1 MRARVLVLLACLA
14 CVAGCTRAEPRALS
28 ARSSVRSCV
37 VQPAVSPALLGSRP
51 AHAQRTRS
59 ALLAP
64 KPVQAQR
71 IPSASPAT
79 VKADESILQEDL
91 GRRYCVGGVACI
103 KHCAAEGAGCEVR
116 NVYVVRLEQP
126 ADIARIRL
134 TARDTVDPSRW
145 PDLVVRLDGALV
157 GNVPPYPPGAGLD
170 VVINRTGQLIT
181 VEALPRSEQ
190 VLPSDVGAVISD
202 LKVLGRAHVDAVG
215 TR

>member
-1 MRARVLVLLACLA
+1 MRARVVVLLACLA

-51 AHAQRTRS
+51 AHAQRIRSARLAPKPVQAQRIRS

-116 NVYVVRLEQP
+116 N
-126 ADIARIRL
+126 
-134 TARDTVDPSRW
+134 
-145 PDLVVRLDGALV
+145 
-157 GNVPPYPPGAGLD
+157 
-170 VVINRTGQLIT
+170 
-181 VEALPRSEQ
+181 
-190 VLPSDVGAVISD
+190 
-202 LKVLGRAHVDAVG
+202 
-215 TR
+215 